1 MPSIDRR
8 ALFRAGAL
16 LAAPAILPGPRR
28 ARAEE
33 GWRPNQTV
41 RIVVPG
47 AAGGTTDLMARVLA
61 SHLQQRWGQ
70 SVVVDNRS
78 GGGGTVGTLEVVRAR
93 PDGHTILLGNIG
105 PQAIAYSLIRGMQ
118 YQPGD
123 LAPVSGMLR
132 GPNVLVVHPSLPVRT
147 VPEFVAYLRRNP
159 DKLSYGTS
167 GLGQS
172 VHISG
177 VLFHQLIGLPGT
189 AVHFRG
195 SAPAQISLFGNDVQY
210 MFDNLPTMVEPIRS
224 GKVRAL
230 AVTSADRNAGLP
242 ELPALRE
249 TMPEL
254 ASYDVNTWFGA
265 FLPAAAPPAVLQ
277 ALNAEMRVLLEE
289 PETRTRFAALG
300 GVPDW
305 RTPSDYAAFVR
316 SEIDKWGA
324 VLRREGLQI
333 DAD

>member
-8 ALFRAGAL
+8 SLLRAGASLSVPAL
-16 LAAPAILPGPRR
+16 LSGPRR
-28 ARAEE
+28 ARAED
-33 GWRPNQTV
+33 GWRPGQTV

-47 AAGGTTDLMARVLA
+47 APGGTTDLMARFLA
-61 SHLQQRWGQ
+61 SHLQSRWAQ
-70 SVVVDNRS
+70 NIVVDNRS
-78 GGGGTVGTLEVVRAR
+78 GGGGTVGTLEVVRSR

-123 LAPVSGMLR
+123 LTPVCGMIR
-132 GPNVLVVHPSLPVRT
+132 GPNVLVVNPTLPVRS
-147 VPEFVAYLRRNP
+147 VPEFVAYIRKNP
-159 DKLSYGTS
+159 DRLSYGTS

-177 VLFHQLIGLPGT
+177 VLFHQLIGVPGT

-195 SAPAQISLFGNDVQY
+195 SAPAQVSLIGNDVQY
-210 MFDNLPTMVEPIRS
+210 MFDNLPTMVEHIRS

-230 AVTSADRNAGLP
+230 AVTSADRNSQLP
-242 ELPALRE
+242 ELPTLRE

-265 FLPAAAPPAVLQ
+265 FLPAAAPAPVVQ
-277 ALNAEMRVLLEE
+277 ALNGEMKLLLEG

-305 RTPSDYAAFVR
+305 RPAAEYGAFVR
-316 SEIDKWGA
+316 SEVEKWGT
-324 VLRREGLQI
+324 VLKKEGLQI

>member
-1 MPSIDRR
+1 MTSLNRR
-8 ALFRAGAL
+8 LLLRAGAL
-16 LAAPAILPGPRR
+16 SVAAMPASRR
-28 ARAEE
+28 AVAQE
-33 GWRPNQTV
+33 GWRPSQTV

-47 AAGGTTDLMARVLA
+47 APGGTTDLMARFLA
-61 SHLQQRWGQ
+61 SHLQSRWGQ
-70 SVVVDNRS
+70 NIVVDNRS
-78 GGGGTVGTLEVVRAR
+78 GGGGTVGTLEVVRSR

-123 LAPVSGMLR
+123 LIPISGMLR
-132 GPNVLVVHPSLPVRT
+132 GPNVLVVNPAVPVRS
-147 VPEFVAYLRRNP
+147 VPEFVAYLRKNP
-159 DKLSYGTS
+159 DRLSYGTS

-189 AVHFRG
+189 AAHFRG
-195 SAPAQISLFGNDVQY
+195 SSPAQVSLIANDVQY
-210 MFDNLPTMVEPIRS
+210 MFDNLPTMVEHIRS

-230 AVTSADRNAGLP
+230 AVTSADRNSQLA

-254 ASYDVNTWFGA
+254 AGYDVNTWFGA
-265 FLPAAAPPAVLQ
+265 FLPAGTPAAVVQ
-277 ALNAEMRVLLEE
+277 SLNAEMKVLLDG

-300 GVPDW
+300 GVPDY
-305 RTPSDYAAFVR
+305 RPPAEYGAFVQA
-316 SEIDKWGA
+316 EIEKWGT
-324 VLRREGLQI
+324 VLKKEGLQVE
-333 DAD
+333 AD